1 MSGGLTVRALPT
13 PVRFRAGDDLAATLL
28 AALDDAGEQ
37 LQPGDVVCV
46 ASKVVALVED
56 MRTAGDDARM
66 LARVEAAEIVAD
78 APWVLITRTSHGFVA
93 ANGGIDR
100 SNVADDGLPELLMLP
115 DDPDASAERL
125 RCELR
130 TRTGVT
136 VGVIV
141 TDTFGRAWRLGQTD
155 VALGLAGLAA
165 LRDERGAHDLDGRP
179 LTVTRSAVA
188 DEIAGVADLVRDKAS
203 GTPFVLVR
211 GLGEDIANRSGTGR
225 DLIRD
230 RSEDLFRFGGADAVE
245 QGIAA
250 RRTVREFDRSR
261 TVPQRLLE
269 RAVDAAACAPA
280 PHHTRPWRV
289 LRLLPATRT
298 ALLDAMSD
306 AWRADL
312 RGDGLDEAAIE
323 RRITRSDAVLRE
335 APELLVLNVERSG
348 AHGYRDER
356 RRTAERDLFLLAG
369 GAAIEALLV
378 TLAAHGLGAAWV
390 SSTVFCPATVR
401 DVLALD
407 ADHDPLGMIAVGW
420 PRSAPPVRAPHP
432 GEGLLEDR

>member
-1 MSGGLTVRALPT
+1 VSGDLTVRALST
-13 PVRFRAGDDLAATLL
+13 TVRFRAGDDLAAALL

-56 MRTAGDDARM
+56 RRTAGDDVRT
-66 LARVEAAEIVAD
+66 LAHAEAAEVVAD

-115 DDPDASAERL
+115 VDPDASAERL
-125 RCELR
+125 RSELR
-130 TRTGVT
+130 TRTGMA

-155 VALGLAGLAA
+155 VALGVAGVVA
-165 LRDERGAHDLDGRP
+165 LRDERGAHDLDGR
-179 LTVTRSAVA
+179 LLAVTTSAVA

-211 GLGEDIANRSGTGR
+211 GLGEDIAGRSGTGR

-230 RSEDLFRFGGADAVE
+230 PSEDLFRFGGADAVE
-245 QGIAA
+245 RGIAA
-250 RRTVREFDRSR
+250 RRTVREFDLAR
-261 TVPQRLLE
+261 TVPHRLLE

-289 LRLLPATRT
+289 VRLLPRTRT
-298 ALLDAMSD
+298 LLLDAM
-306 AWRADL
+306 AVVWRDDL

-323 RRITRSDAVLRE
+323 RRIARSDRLLRD
-335 APELLVLNVERSG
+335 APELLVLSVERSG
-348 AHGYRDER
+348 AHRYPDER
-356 RRTAERDLFLLAG
+356 RRTAERDLFLLSG

-390 SSTVFCPATVR
+390 SSTVFCPAVVR

-407 ADHDPLGMIAVGW
+407 ADHEPLGMIAVGW
-420 PRSAPPVRAPHP
+420 PVSAPPVRTTHP
-432 GEGLLEDR
+432 GEGLLEAR